1 LEILDLKYLF
11 YLAFIVLGY
20 TKYRSTKDEKFLL
33 FSLIGILDISTNLL
47 NIYVF
52 KSNLELLLV
61 HNIISIGLYFKF
73 FYSIEKNKYFK
84 KIFISTFFL
93 LSISFVI
100 VFFLIDWPKSDIS
113 LYSVYGFLNTLEYLN
128 FIFFSSAM
136 CLIIFTILLI
146 KMIKTDIVKLH
157 LIFILFGIISY
168 HVGELIQAG
177 LGVHFLY
184 DIDIHAEFTCNLL
197 TIRLFT
203 SNGLII
209 TGLLWKN

>member
-73 FYSIEKNKYFK
+73 FYSIEKNINIK
-84 KIFISTFFL
+84 KSL
-93 LSISFVI
+93 LSFYGLFIIIAGILFM
-100 VFFLIDWPKSDIS
+100 FDWPKSDIK
-113 LYSVYGFLNTLEYLN
+113 LYSKYGYLNTLEYLR
-128 FIFFSSAM
+128 FILLTGII
-136 CLIIFTILLI
+136 CLVFCTLILI
-146 KMIKTDIVKLH
+146 KMFKSEPVPVNL
-157 LIFILFGIISY
+157 LLILFGIITLY
-168 HVGELIQAG
+168 IGNILQAG
-177 LGVHFLY
+177 LGIYFLN
-184 DIDIHAEFTCNLL
+184 DIEIHNEFSNHLI

-203 SNGLII
+203 SKGLII
-209 TGLLWKN
+209 AGLLWKN